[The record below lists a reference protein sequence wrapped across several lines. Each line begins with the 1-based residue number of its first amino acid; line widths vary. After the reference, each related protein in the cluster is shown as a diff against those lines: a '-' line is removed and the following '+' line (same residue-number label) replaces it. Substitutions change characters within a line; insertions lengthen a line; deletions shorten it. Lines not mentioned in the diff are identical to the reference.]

1 MHLVILCFSTSYHPT
16 WNSPELLSTHLST
29 TIVIFYTQN
38 DAMGGIHSDETAKT
52 NKQKGTKIRSGKRN
66 VNARIR
72 DPNNGVL
79 AHEWSQLG

>member
-1 MHLVILCFSTSYHPT
+1 
-16 WNSPELLSTHLST
+16 
-29 TIVIFYTQN
+29 
-38 DAMGGIHSDETAKT
+38 MGGIHSDETAKT